1 MQVLL
6 EFNRI
11 MERNA
16 DKEILEIWEQLIPK
30 IIGLEEKEGS
40 RAVATFLQ
48 TFGDIEVT
56 DGEGFLYGIL
66 NM

>member
-30 IIGLEEKEGS
+30 IIGLAEKEGS